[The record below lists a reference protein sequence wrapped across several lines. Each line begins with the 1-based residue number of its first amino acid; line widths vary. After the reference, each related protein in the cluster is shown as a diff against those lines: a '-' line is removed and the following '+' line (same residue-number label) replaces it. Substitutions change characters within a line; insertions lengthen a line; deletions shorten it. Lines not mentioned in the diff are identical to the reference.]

1 MSVPLYLR
9 AHRAVWRASGSF
21 LVASVPPAAPT
32 TIGGSAAQVWH
43 ALAEPTTLDDLAARL
58 AAASGASHE
67 QVHADVVALIERLLP
82 LGLVEVVS

>member
-1 MSVPLYLR
+1 M
-9 AHRAVWRASGSF
+9 
-21 LVASVPPAAPT
+21 
-32 TIGGSAAQVWH
+32 WH